1 MADLSTLNDE
11 ELEDIDMIPPEI
23 SNQQP
28 IASEAESPE
37 KAAPMGFDFCS
48 KAVQSQ
54 LAEIESHKPP
64 RSGYMLFAKE
74 NRHLIAA
81 ESCGVADQAKKIG
94 ALWSALSEQEQ
105 NEWIE
110 KVETAKEDFERYL
123 AEHPEHR
130 RLLEAEKEYK
140 KNKAKKVAIPLAT
153 IKKIVSKDPD
163 IGRVSKESYL
173 LMNQCATLFVEELV
187 KAANEQHTVPRKSKT
202 LTEMDVVNTF
212 HSNNKYM
219 FIRHVFKKNKHSLLG
234 TDRDSSHHQHHG
246 PIVKKAKRNAVP
258 ESANSI
264 TNFFSKK

>member
-1 MADLSTLNDE
+1 MLPPVVESGVEPPHNPSTP
-11 ELEDIDMIPPEI
+11 DIDFN
-23 SNQQP
+23 SN
-28 IASEAESPE
+28 
-37 KAAPMGFDFCS
+37 
-48 KAVQSQ
+48 AVQSQ

-81 ESCGVADQAKKIG
+81 ESCGVAEQAKKLG

-105 NEWIE
+105 NDWIQ

-123 AEHPEHR
+123 SEHPQHR

-140 KNKAKKVAIPLAT
+140 KNRAKKVVIPLAT

-173 LMNQCATLFVEELV
+173 LITQCAASFVEELV
-187 KAANEQHTVPRKSKT
+187 KTANEQHTAPRKSKT
-202 LTEMDVVNTF
+202 LTEMDLVNTF
-212 HSNNKYM
+212 HSNSKYM

-246 PIVKKAKRNAVP
+246 PIAKKAKRNPVA
-258 ESANSI
+258 ESTNSI
-264 TNFFSKK
+264 TSFFNKK